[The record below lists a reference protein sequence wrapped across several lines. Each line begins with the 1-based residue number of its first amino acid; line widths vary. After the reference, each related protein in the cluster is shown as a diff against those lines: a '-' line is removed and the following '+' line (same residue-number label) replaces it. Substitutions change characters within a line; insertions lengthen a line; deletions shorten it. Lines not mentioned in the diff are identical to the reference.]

1 MRVPHVDFGGITKVS
16 GVSSPYQTAK
26 GATPEAFG
34 AGPAR
39 ALIQGGQTLTKEANT
54 LGKIAL
60 DIQQEDNESE
70 AEKLDAEAMRRVR
83 IESYGGQLDPNS
95 EMKKGYYNLRND
107 EAVAQT
113 GAFQAA
119 IKKHYDDVL
128 ATASNDAVKRMLS
141 KVLRRDTKA
150 NLILRLNFT
159 LVRETMLRKYI
170 RLPEYR
176 KRNSKAF

>member
-1 MRVPHVDFGGITKVS
+1 MGTINEDIAEFGELDALNEAANAEREAYSLRVRAQNFSSEAALLDTTASNQIAAGRMAMMSIAISGVGTVSGKNGLAIKRKEFSMRVPHVDFGGITKVS

-70 AEKLDAEAMRRVR
+70 VEKLDAEAMRRVR
-83 IESYGGQLDPNS
+83 L
-95 EMKKGYYNLRND
+95 
-107 EAVAQT
+107 
-113 GAFQAA
+113 
-119 IKKHYDDVL
+119 
-128 ATASNDAVKRMLS
+128 
-141 KVLRRDTKA
+141 KVT
-150 NLILRLNFT
+150 
-159 LVRETMLRKYI
+159 VG
-170 RLPEYR
+170 
-176 KRNSKAF
+176 S